1 MRKFSL
7 RLEPAASEVKGKCAN
22 HLATEAPTDTFSS
35 VGVFE
40 EIFRFLEMLLIILKP
55 NDDRIAGEIRILL
68 LKLPGGINYTSVM
81 VFDVIA
87 VW

>member
-1 MRKFSL
+1 LHIQREIPKYFL
-7 RLEPAASEVKGKCAN
+7 D
-22 HLATEAPTDTFSS
+22 LAQDTDTFSS